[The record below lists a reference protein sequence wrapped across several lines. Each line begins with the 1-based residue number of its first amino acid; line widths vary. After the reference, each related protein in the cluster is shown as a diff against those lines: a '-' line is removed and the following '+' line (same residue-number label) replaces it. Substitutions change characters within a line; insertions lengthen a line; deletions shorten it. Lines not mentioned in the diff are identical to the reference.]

1 MATLDPDALK
11 QFQFLVF
18 TKLEGA
24 VTAGMIHLGDQLGLY
39 RALADAAGPLTSAEL
54 AARTGL
60 DERWVREW
68 AFNQAAATHP
78 RRAPRRS
85 ASGSPLSAE
94 GGRRPGLARPRG
106 VRRGHVPRPAAD
118 AGGLERLPRE
128 LPQRRSAS
136 TTTAT
141 ARSRRGR
148 HGAQLRAVE
157 PGPPA
162 ADRAADARRRRRQA
176 GVGGHGRRRRLR
188 RGRRRAAAGRRVP
201 RQPVRRLRHLPARPR
216 PGAAPASPSRG
227 WRTPRST
234 TPASTRCRPITP
246 STSSRRSTASTT

>member
-39 RALADAAGPLTSAEL
+39 RALADADDALTSAEL

-68 AFNQAAATHP
+68 AFNQAAARILDVAGETG
-78 RRAPRRS
+78 ALL
-85 ASGSPLSAE
+85 AGA
-94 GGRRPGLARPRG
+94 GGRRRAGVARARG
-106 VRRGHVPRPAAD
+106 VRRRDVPRSAAD
-118 AGGLERLPRE
+118 AGRPRAAAGE
-128 LPQRRSAS
+128 LPQR
-136 TTTAT
+136 
-141 ARSRRGR
+141 ARLRLRQPRAGVGDR

-162 ADRAADARRRRRQA
+162 ADRAADARRSSSTSSPPGPRSPTSA
-176 GVGGHGRRRRLR
+176 AA
-188 RGRRRAAAGRRVP
+188 RAAPSCCSPRRS
-201 RQPVRRLRHLPARPR
+201 RTAASPATTS
-216 PGAAPASPSRG
+216 PASPSTAPRPASP
-227 WRTPRST
+227 RPVSTTPRST
-234 TPASTRCRPITP
+234 MPASTRCRPTTP